1 MKWQCAQFF
10 FTVTMAK
17 LCFLRSFFKQHTD
30 LYTDA
35 AQSKGFAG
43 IYGRQYF
50 FGSFS
55 EFQKVINIM
64 TLEFYPI
71 ILSIA
76 IWGKLQVN
84 HSILFFTDNEALVAV
99 IIKQTCKDTRLLQM
113 VRFMVLQC
121 LKHNIVFR
129 AKHIPGKS
137 NVLADSLS
145 RLQVAEFHRQAPK
158 ALKHPTEVP
167 IDLAPDNF
175 WPLLH
180 KLHIAGHG
188 QYLIHSVPHM
198 TFQII

>member
-1 MKWQCAQFF
+1 MQVSENQKFVSISKECKDEMAMCLVF

-55 EFQKVINIM
+55 EFWKVINIM

-76 IWGKLQVN
+76 IWGKL
-84 HSILFFTDNEALVAV
+84 
-99 IIKQTCKDTRLLQM
+99 
-113 VRFMVLQC
+113 
-121 LKHNIVFR
+121 
-129 AKHIPGKS
+129 
-137 NVLADSLS
+137 
-145 RLQVAEFHRQAPK
+145 
-158 ALKHPTEVP
+158 
-167 IDLAPDNF
+167 
-175 WPLLH
+175 
-180 KLHIAGHG
+180 
-188 QYLIHSVPHM
+188 
-198 TFQII
+198 